1 MNERA
6 LYQFIEED
14 RFDLSKYLTYLFQ
27 HFQEE
32 RKKRKTALNQLNAV
46 PNGQFRKETE

>member
-14 RFDLSKYLTYLFQ
+14 RFDLSKYLTYLFR

-32 RKKRKTALNQLNAV
+32 RKKRKTALNQNNAI
-46 PNGQFRKETE
+46 PNSQFGKETD